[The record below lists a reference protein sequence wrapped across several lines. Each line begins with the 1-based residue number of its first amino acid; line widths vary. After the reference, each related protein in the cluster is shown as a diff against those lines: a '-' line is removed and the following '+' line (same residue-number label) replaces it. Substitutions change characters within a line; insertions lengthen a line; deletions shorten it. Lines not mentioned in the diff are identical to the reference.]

1 MTNDDDVKRRAAL
14 VDVVQE
20 YGEPIWPENFMDGI
34 PTLTNIRPYL
44 LVERTHGTHNEV
56 LFSMFYSVKDALH
69 AAAAEIYEG
78 CNYPDV
84 LIDLDNNVTHNLG
97 ISVEIMED

>member
-1 MTNDDDVKRRAAL
+1 MSSTDDKRREVLIEA
-14 VDVVQE
+14 VQE
-20 YGEPIWPENFMDGI
+20 YGEPIWPENFMDEI
-34 PTLTNIRPYL
+34 PALTNIRPYL